1 MYVGAWVC
9 LCQIYIIYS
18 LLLFNEQIVPFR
30 DSESENEI
38 ELLELELALA
48 LALVPA
54 GLGS

>member
-30 DSESENEI
+30 DSENEI